1 MKTYKIGNKVNAII
15 RAYIAGNFAVE
26 MEYDNQPYTIIKGAS
41 VDLVFKSKD
50 SMAKLQDK
58 QLLTFNHDQLSQVN
72 IKDVELNDKILDL
85 IYKENKDAPL
95 CTKAENYSS
104 SGNTIYLNTTGTIY
118 QVFIYN
124 DEGELE
130 SAYGTYNDSTIQVE
144 KENSSYL
151 IVYSYKGEKSFFLS
165 KPENFYCTVDLEII
179 GNVDD
184 ETSNMFVHIEK
195 CGIKVDHN
203 MYFNQSANA
212 VDLSLIVLDTGS
224 DYITV
229 E

>member
-15 RAYIAGNFAVE
+15 RAYSAGNFVTE
-26 MEYDNQPYTIIKGAS
+26 MTYDNEPYTIIKGVS
-41 VDLVFKSKD
+41 VDLTFKSKD
-50 SMAKLQDK
+50 SLAKTQDK

-72 IKDVELNDKILDL
+72 IKDVELNDKILNL
-85 IYKENKDAPL
+85 IYNKNEDAPL
-95 CTKAENYSS
+95 CTKAENYTS
-104 SGNTIYLNTTGTIY
+104 SGNTIYLNTEGTIY
-118 QVFIYN
+118 QVFVYD

-130 SAYGTYNDSTIQVE
+130 SAYGSYEGSTLTVE

-151 IVYSYKGEKSFFLS
+151 IVYSYVGEKSFFLS
-165 KPENFYCTVDLEII
+165 KPQNFYCTVDLEVI
-179 GNVDD
+179 GNIDD
-184 ETSNMFVHIEK
+184 ETSNMYIHIDK
-195 CGIKVDHN
+195 CGIKVDHS

-212 VDLSLIVLDTGS
+212 VDLSLIVLDTGN

>member
-1 MKTYKIGNKVNAII
+1 METYKIGNKVNAII
-15 RAYIAGNFAVE
+15 RAYSAGNFVE
-26 MEYDNQPYTIIKGAS
+26 EVQYDNQPYTIIKGVS
-41 VDLVFKSKD
+41 VDLIFKAKD
-50 SMAKLQDK
+50 SMAKTQDR

-72 IKDVELNDKILDL
+72 IKDVELNDKILKL
-85 IYKENKDAPL
+85 IYDKNEEEPL
-95 CTKAENYSS
+95 CTKAENYTS
-104 SGNTIYLNTTGTIY
+104 SGNTIYLNTEGTIY

-130 SAYGTYNDSTIQVE
+130 EAYDNYDESSIIVQ

-151 IVYSYKGEKSFFLS
+151 IVYSYMGEKSFFLN
-165 KPENFYCTVDLEII
+165 KPKNFYCTVDLEII
-179 GNVDD
+179 GNIND
-184 ETSNMFVHIEK
+184 ETSNMFIHIDK
-195 CGIKVDHN
+195 CGIKVDHS

-212 VDLSLIVLDTGS
+212 VDLSLIVIDTGN

>member
-15 RAYIAGNFAVE
+15 RAYNAGNFAVE
-26 MEYDNQPYTIIKGAS
+26 MEYDNQPYTIIKGVS
-41 VDLVFKSKD
+41 VDLIFKSKN
-50 SMAKLQDK
+50 SLAKVQDK

-72 IKDVELNDKILDL
+72 IKDVELNEKILDL
-85 IYKENKDAPL
+85 IYKKNEAEPL
-95 CTKAENYSS
+95 CTKAENYTS
-104 SGNTIYLNTTGTIY
+104 SGNTIYLNTEGTIY
-118 QVFIYN
+118 QVFVYN
-124 DEGELE
+124 DEGDLE
-130 SAYGTYNDSTIQVE
+130 VAYGSYSDSTITVE

-151 IVYSYKGEKSFFLS
+151 IVYSYRGNKSFFLS

-179 GNVDD
+179 GNIDD
-184 ETSNMFVHIEK
+184 ETSNMFIHIDK
-195 CGIKVDHN
+195 CGIQVDHS

-212 VDLSLIVLDTGS
+212 VDLLLIVIDTGN